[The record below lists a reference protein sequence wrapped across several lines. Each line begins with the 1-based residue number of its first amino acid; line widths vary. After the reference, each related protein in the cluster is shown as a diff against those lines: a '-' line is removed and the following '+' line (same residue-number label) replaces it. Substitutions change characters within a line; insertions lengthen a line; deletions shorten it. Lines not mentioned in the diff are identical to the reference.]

1 MNRLSFG
8 FSALGRRIVFG
19 RLLLLFILTPLIELW
34 LLMLVS
40 EHLGA
45 DVTIAMVLITGFV
58 GASLAR
64 RQGLQTWLAIQRE
77 TQQGQ
82 LPAASLVDAM
92 MIFVAGVLLIT
103 PGIMTDFVGFS
114 LLVPPV
120 RVFLRN
126 RFRDSFKVQI
136 SNGAQGFGAGFP
148 GAASAQPN
156 HSQPELRASP
166 DDVIDVEYHRHAD
179 D

>member
-1 MNRLSFG
+1 M
-8 FSALGRRIVFG
+8 FG

-40 EHLGA
+40 EQLGPA
-45 DVTIAMVLITGFV
+45 TTIWLVLLTGFV

-77 TQQGQ
+77 TQQGKM
-82 LPAASLVDAM
+82 PAASLVDAM

-103 PGIMTDFVGFS
+103 PGMMTDVVGFS

-120 RVFLRN
+120 RAFLRK
-126 RFRDSFKVQI
+126 RFQNSIKVQAAA
-136 SNGAQGFGAGFP
+136 SVQGFGAGFP
-148 GAASAQPN
+148 GTPPGPAGDEQKPASA
-156 HSQPELRASP
+156 
-166 DDVIDVEYHRHAD
+166 DDVIDVEYHRHTED
-179 D
+179 

>member
-1 MNRLSFG
+1 
-8 FSALGRRIVFG
+8 VFG

-45 DVTIAMVLITGFV
+45 GTTIYLVLITGIV

-77 TQQGQ
+77 TQQGR
-82 LPAASLVDAM
+82 LPTASLVDAM
-92 MIFVAGVLLIT
+92 MIFVAGLLLIT
-103 PGIMTDFVGFS
+103 PGIMTDVVGFS

-120 RVFLRN
+120 RAFLRN
-126 RFRDSFKVQI
+126 CFRDSFKVQA
-136 SNGAQGFGAGFP
+136 GASVQGFGTGFP
-148 GAASAQPN
+148 GATSE
-156 HSQPELRASP
+156 SSASP
-166 DDVIDVEYHRHAD
+166 QAGNRSSINDVIDVEYQRHTD

>member
-1 MNRLSFG
+1 
-8 FSALGRRIVFG
+8 VFG

-40 EHLGA
+40 EQLGPA
-45 DVTIAMVLITGFV
+45 TTIWLVLLTGFV

-77 TQQGQ
+77 TQQGKM
-82 LPAASLVDAM
+82 PAASLVDAM

-103 PGIMTDFVGFS
+103 PGMMTDVVGFS

-120 RVFLRN
+120 RAFLRK
-126 RFRDSFKVQI
+126 RFQNSIKVQAAA
-136 SNGAQGFGAGFP
+136 SVQGFGAGFP
-148 GAASAQPN
+148 GTPPGPAGDEQKPASA
-156 HSQPELRASP
+156 
-166 DDVIDVEYHRHAD
+166 DDVIDVEYHRHTED
-179 D
+179 

>member
-1 MNRLSFG
+1 M
-8 FSALGRRIVFG
+8 FG

-45 DVTIAMVLITGFV
+45 DITIAMVLVTGFV

-64 RQGLQTWLAIQRE
+64 RQGLQTWTTIQRE
-77 TQQGQ
+77 TQQGR

-103 PGIMTDFVGFS
+103 PGIMTDFIGFS
-114 LLVPPV
+114 LLIPPV
-120 RVFLRN
+120 RTLLRN
-126 RFRDSFKVQI
+126 RFRESI
-136 SNGAQGFGAGFP
+136 RIHTSASMQGFGTGSPGKGSAESNGPPPSGQFP
-148 GAASAQPN
+148 AN
-156 HSQPELRASP
+156 
-166 DDVIDVEYHRHAD
+166 DVIDVEYERHND

>member
-1 MNRLSFG
+1 M
-8 FSALGRRIVFG
+8 FG

-45 DVTIAMVLITGFV
+45 DITIAMVLVTGFV

-64 RQGLQTWLAIQRE
+64 RQGIQTWTKIQRE
-77 TQQGQ
+77 TQQGR

-103 PGIMTDFVGFS
+103 PGIMTDFIGFS
-114 LLVPPV
+114 LLIPPV
-120 RVFLRN
+120 RTLLRN
-126 RFRDSFKVQI
+126 RFRESIRFQTSASMQV
-136 SNGAQGFGAGFP
+136 FGTGFP
-148 GAASAQPN
+148 EGNSADEDGRRPSAQ
-156 HSQPELRASP
+156 SQAN
-166 DDVIDVEYHRHAD
+166 DVIDVEYERHED

>member
-1 MNRLSFG
+1 
-8 FSALGRRIVFG
+8 VFG
-19 RLLLLFILTPLIELW
+19 RLLLLFVMTPLIELW

-45 DVTIAMVLITGFV
+45 ATTIWLVLITGFV

-77 TQQGQ
+77 TQQGKM
-82 LPAASLVDAM
+82 PAASLVDAM

-103 PGIMTDFVGFS
+103 PGMMTDVVGFS

-120 RVFLRN
+120 RAFLRN
-126 RFRDSFKVQI
+126 RFRDSFKVQAAA
-136 SNGAQGFGAGFP
+136 SVQGFGAGFP
-148 GAASAQPN
+148 GAMPGAQPATQ
-156 HSQPELRASP
+156 SKPLA
-166 DDVIDVEYHRHAD
+166 DDVIDVEYHRHTED
-179 D
+179 

>member
-1 MNRLSFG
+1 
-8 FSALGRRIVFG
+8 VFG

-45 DVTIAMVLITGFV
+45 ATTIWLVLVTGFV

-64 RQGLQTWLAIQRE
+64 RQGLQTWIAIQRE
-77 TQQGQ
+77 TQQGKM
-82 LPAASLVDAM
+82 PAASLVDAM
-92 MIFVAGVLLIT
+92 MIFVAGLLLIT
-103 PGIMTDFVGFS
+103 PGMMTDVVGFS

-120 RVFLRN
+120 RAFLRK
-126 RFRDSFKVQI
+126 RFQDSIKFQAAASV
-136 SNGAQGFGAGFP
+136 QGFGTSFP
-148 GAASAQPN
+148 GASPGAGDRRPSASAN
-156 HSQPELRASP
+156 
-166 DDVIDVEYHRHAD
+166 DVIDVEFHRHTD